1 MPTNDG
7 VLRVAVTLQSMIS
20 QIPLASPFHQ
30 VGWCR
35 STHKE
40 NQWRLQLQQLRLVV
54 LVLTAMCL
62 GHETVQ
68 AQDAPT
74 ISVNPA
80 SLVFAAEQGGAKPAE
95 QVLTISTSGEQDITW
110 TATKSAPWLTIDH
123 STGNQAVP
131 IRATAITGFLAPGT
145 FKDEITVA
153 VKGEQVAK
161 IPVTFVVT
169 SKQVGPLLPSST
181 REQDEKFSIPS
192 SANSEW
198 HKYCVDNSLNLN
210 GDFQSAKS
218 IFGLIDGQWSV
229 GPTVSTQLI
238 KYDMAKKQA
247 GFNASVGAGAS
258 FRFYRPIRIKDRD
271 GSLLQKVNIGQVR
284 TECRQT
290 SFGWDRNSYRASP
303 LFSITPTL
311 YATKPTSAG
320 DLAIQPA
327 IVLGFFEDVLNFG
340 VGFNLT
346 GPPEEKGHVFLLMSI
361 GTGFSF

>member
-1 MPTNDG
+1 M
-7 VLRVAVTLQSMIS
+7 
-20 QIPLASPFHQ
+20 
-30 VGWCR
+30 
-35 STHKE
+35 
-40 NQWRLQLQQLRLVV
+40 
-54 LVLTAMCL
+54 
-62 GHETVQ
+62 
-68 AQDAPT
+68 
-74 ISVNPA
+74 
-80 SLVFAAEQGGAKPAE
+80 
-95 QVLTISTSGEQDITW
+95 
-110 TATKSAPWLTIDH
+110 
-123 STGNQAVP
+123 
-131 IRATAITGFLAPGT
+131 RA
-145 FKDEITVA
+145 
-153 VKGEQVAK
+153 
-161 IPVTFVVT
+161 
-169 SKQVGPLLPSST
+169 ST
-181 REQDEKFSIPS
+181 REQDEKFKLPS

-198 HKYCVDNSLNLN
+198 HKHCVDNSLNLN

-229 GPTVSTQLI
+229 GPAVSTQLI

-290 SFGWDRNSYRASP
+290 SFGWDRNSYKASP

-320 DLAIQPA
+320 DLAVQPA

>member
-1 MPTNDG
+1 
-7 VLRVAVTLQSMIS
+7 MIGNNR
-20 QIPLASPFHQ
+20 F
-30 VGWCR
+30 
-35 STHKE
+35 
-40 NQWRLQLQQLRLVV
+40 
-54 LVLTAMCL
+54 CL
-62 GHETVQ
+62 GSIKKGDLQRPILLTKVVCAISIIFLLIGHPAYAGDDTKDTEGQPKAESPPLQTVR
-68 AQDAPT
+68 T
-74 ISVNPA
+74 
-80 SLVFAAEQGGAKPAE
+80 
-95 QVLTISTSGEQDITW
+95 
-110 TATKSAPWLTIDH
+110 
-123 STGNQAVP
+123 
-131 IRATAITGFLAPGT
+131 
-145 FKDEITVA
+145 
-153 VKGEQVAK
+153 
-161 IPVTFVVT
+161 
-169 SKQVGPLLPSST
+169 
-181 REQDEKFSIPS
+181 QDEKFKIPS

-198 HKYCVDNSLNLN
+198 RKFCVDDSLNLN
-210 GDFQSAKS
+210 GDFQSFKS
-218 IFGLIDGQWSV
+218 IFGIDGQWSV

-258 FRFYRPIRIKDRD
+258 FRFYRPIRIKDSPHP
-271 GSLLQKVNIGQVR
+271 GKVFIGQVR

-290 SFGWDRNSYRASP
+290 SFAWDRNSYRASP

>member
-1 MPTNDG
+1 MSGNNRFRLCSAQRGD
-7 VLRVAVTLQSMIS
+7 
-20 QIPLASPFHQ
+20 
-30 VGWCR
+30 
-35 STHKE
+35 
-40 NQWRLQLQQLRLVV
+40 LQLTIRLAKVTCAISIMFLLIV
-54 LVLTAMCL
+54 HAAYASDDTKDTEGQSKAESPPLQ
-62 GHETVQ
+62 TVR
-68 AQDAPT
+68 T
-74 ISVNPA
+74 
-80 SLVFAAEQGGAKPAE
+80 
-95 QVLTISTSGEQDITW
+95 
-110 TATKSAPWLTIDH
+110 
-123 STGNQAVP
+123 
-131 IRATAITGFLAPGT
+131 
-145 FKDEITVA
+145 
-153 VKGEQVAK
+153 
-161 IPVTFVVT
+161 
-169 SKQVGPLLPSST
+169 
-181 REQDEKFSIPS
+181 QDEKFKIPS

-198 HKYCVDNSLNLN
+198 QKFCVDDSLNLN

-218 IFGLIDGQWSV
+218 IFGLVDGQWSV

-258 FRFYRPIRIKDRD
+258 FRFYRPIRIKD
-271 GSLLQKVNIGQVR
+271 GPKVFIGQVR